1 MNDQE
6 WEKLR
11 KKASKM
17 ANDEYASEAS
27 SILWL
32 TKEEILAIVDEAEV
46 DKDKLS
52 ELIAIVNDATKTNS
66 QKAEAIRNIT
76 GLAEM
81 VVPLIVKL
89 L

>member
-6 WEKLR
+6 WKKLR
-11 KKASKM
+11 KKASNM
-17 ANDEYASEAS
+17 ANDEYALEAS
-27 SILWL
+27 SILHL
-32 TKEEILAIVDEAEV
+32 SKEEISAIIEEAEV

-52 ELIAIVNDATKTNS
+52 ELIILVNDAAKTNS

>member
-11 KKASKM
+11 KKASNM
-17 ANDEYASEAS
+17 ANDEYAAEAS

-66 QKAEAIRNIT
+66 QKADAIRNIT
-76 GLAEM
+76 GLAEI